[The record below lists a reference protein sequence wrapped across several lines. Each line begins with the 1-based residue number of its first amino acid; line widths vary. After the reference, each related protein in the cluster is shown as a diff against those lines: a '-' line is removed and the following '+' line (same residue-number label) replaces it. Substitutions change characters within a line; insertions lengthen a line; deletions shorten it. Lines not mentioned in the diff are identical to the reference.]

1 MSKMPDIKDLRRLI
15 RRLGI
20 ELRSSMDRVTPQ
32 EFIVALHERYD
43 DLLTPEQ
50 IRYGFDQ
57 FAWASGRN
65 AMKTV
70 EAEAED
76 MIEGRQLVLP
86 MSLSHV
92 KVPKALPI
100 DVRGEAV
107 TVTAV
112 TCNIEEGDLYTDSL
126 RGNAE
131 ACFKNLTEWLSVWV
145 PARKVMETNPGWDF
159 GTACQYLADH
169 EGDAD

>member
-1 MSKMPDIKDLRRLI
+1 MSQMPDIKDLRRLI

-20 ELRSSMDRVTPQ
+20 ELRSSQDRVTPQ
-32 EFIVALHERYD
+32 DFIVALHERYD
-43 DLLTPEQ
+43 GLLTPEQ

-57 FAWASGRN
+57 HAWAVGRQ

-70 EAEAED
+70 EAEAEN
-76 MIEGRQLVLP
+76 MVEARQLNLP

-100 DVRGEAV
+100 EVRGEAV

-112 TCNIEEGDLYTDSL
+112 SCNIEEGDLYTESL

-131 ACFKNLTEWLSVWV
+131 ACFKSLTEWLSVWE
-145 PARKVMETNPGWDF
+145 PAKKVMQANPGWDF

-169 EGDAD
+169 EGEAD